1 MERKTFRVSSEV
13 FHELVVHPHFGDT
26 LDNNDNL
33 VPSTEE
39 GDWAII
45 DSPKHRVPVIDVFG
59 HTNVLKRRD
68 ASCKIIYSPAAKLSN
83 RWIWGEDLY
92 AATEDCQSEFY
103 QGSFED
109 WKREDWENFGM
120 HVMPILYKA
129 TGTDLFTNK
138 YFGDITRSADPNSIH
153 SWNKFDGVF
162 TQYAKYVSQ
171 GIVATPTA
179 IAAGTISA
187 ANAYTLLSSMYAAMP
202 ELLAD
207 MDDEDKCIYVNKDI
221 YDAYGDWLIT
231 GTNNGAI
238 SYSELQA
245 GRQKL
250 YFKGIEVKPKKWNGI
265 LKALNGGTK
274 AHAAILTVRGNFLFK
289 TDSTYGGGEN
299 RDEAVRM
306 WYSMDEDVWKK
317 QLYVQ
322 GGTEIIAPQLTVLAI
337 TDGLI

>member
-13 FHELVVHPHFGDT
+13 FHEMIVQPLFGDT
-26 LDNNDNL
+26 LDNNNNL
-33 VPSTEE
+33 IPSTEE
-39 GDWAII
+39 GDWAVI

-68 ASCKIIYSPAAKLSN
+68 ATCKIIYSPAAKLSN

-120 HVMPILYKA
+120 HVMPILFKA
-129 TGTDLFTNK
+129 VGTDMFTNK
-138 YFGDITRSADPNSIH
+138 YFGDITRAADSNNIH

-162 TQYAKYVSQ
+162 TQYGKYVSQ
-171 GIVATPTA
+171 GVVAAPTA
-179 IAAGTISA
+179 IAAGNISA
-187 ANAYTLLSSMYAAMP
+187 ANAYTLLSTMYGNMP

-207 MDDEDKCIYVNKDI
+207 MNDEDKCFYVNKDI
-221 YDAYGDWLIT
+221 YDAYGNWLIT
-231 GTNNGAI
+231 GDNNGAI

-250 YFKGIEVKPKKWNGI
+250 YFLGIEVKHKKWNGI

-306 WYSMDEDVWKK
+306 WYSMDEDVLKK